1 MRREKKE
8 RTTARITTVQ
18 IIIPIQLTRNLAA
31 IITQN
36 LVQTLL
42 TDIRIMQPDI
52 RIMQPDIRVTRTDI
66 KDIPMDIRDIRA

>member
-1 MRREKKE
+1 MRIEKKE
-8 RTTARITTVQ
+8 STTASITTVQ

-52 RIMQPDIRVTRTDI
+52 
-66 KDIPMDIRDIRA
+66 KDIPMDIRDIRTLTRRISADIRDIRA